1 MKWLVVMLLLL
12 AAVLLAVGRWTR
24 VAGHSA
30 DERAGSDLAYLLA
43 MLLIALAVVL
53 LVAWAVVNLFF

>member
-1 MKWLVVMLLLL
+1 MKWLVVTLLLL
-12 AAVLLAVGRWTR
+12 AAVLLAAGRWTR
-24 VAGHSA
+24 VSGHSA

-43 MLLIALAVVL
+43 MLLIALAVML